1 MKRIATNA
9 ASASSLKIATSAT
22 AVARALVAIG
32 LLAGLHGCADLGD
45 IVTAKCVA
53 GDCINGKGSILGFG
67 GWSYAGEFRD
77 GQAQGRGTFTWM
89 NGTRFEG
96 IFEGGRRVGP
106 GTLTRTNGEV
116 VHGIW
121 NDVKGVGYQT
131 FEEYNTVPRRLD
143 AAEFAAATATQPA
156 PSVTSVA
163 PAASAAPMVVA
174 DVIPAAGD
182 KSAMPTSSA
191 RRIALVIGNAAY
203 REAPLKNP
211 ANDARDIAA
220 ALTRL
225 GFDVILRTDATL
237 PQMEQ
242 AIDTFYARLKQ
253 GGTGLFYFAGHGLQ
267 VGGVNYLVPVGARL
281 QSESDARFQTVDAGR
296 VLGKMEDAA
305 NGLNI
310 VILDACR
317 NNPFARSFRSAAQ
330 GLAKMDAPTGSLI
343 AYATAPGSVAADGE
357 GRNGVYTR
365 NLLRHL
371 GTQGLSV
378 EEMFKRVR
386 LGVVADTQKT
396 QVPWEASSLTG
407 DFRFAE

>member
-1 MKRIATNA
+1 MKRIAPITDSESSSKHA
-9 ASASSLKIATSAT
+9 ASAT
-22 AVARALVAIG
+22 AVARALCVAG
-32 LLAGLHGCADLGD
+32 LLAGLQGCADLTD

-53 GDCINGKGSILGFG
+53 GDCVNGKGSVIGFG
-67 GWSYAGEFRD
+67 GWGYAGEFRN
-77 GQAQGRGTFTWM
+77 GEAQGQGAFTWM
-89 NGTRFEG
+89 DGTRFEG
-96 IFEGGRRVGP
+96 HFEGGRRVGP

-121 NDVKGVGYQT
+121 NDVKGVGYQK
-131 FEEYNTVPRRLD
+131 FEEFTAVPRRLD
-143 AAEFAAATATQPA
+143 AAEMAAATA
-156 PSVTSVA
+156 
-163 PAASAAPMVVA
+163 AAAAPT
-174 DVIPAAGD
+174 PAVDAMTLPPATLVSTSLAATGD
-182 KSAMPTSSA
+182 KSALPTASA
-191 RRIALVIGNAAY
+191 RRVALVIGNATY

-211 ANDARDIAA
+211 ANDARDIAT

-225 GFDVILRTDATL
+225 GFEVILRTDATL

-242 AIDTFYARLKQ
+242 AIDAFYDRLKK

-281 QSESDARFQTVDAGR
+281 QSESDARYQTVDAGR

-365 NLLRHL
+365 NLLQHL
-371 GTQGLSV
+371 GTRGLSV

>member
-1 MKRIATNA
+1 MKRSAATAGTESSSKLA
-9 ASASSLKIATSAT
+9 ASVT
-22 AVARALVAIG
+22 AVARALLAAG
-32 LLAGLHGCADLGD
+32 LLAGLQGCVAKLVDD
-45 IVTAKCVA
+45 IVAAKCVA
-53 GDCINGKGSILGFG
+53 GNCVNGTGSVLGFG
-67 GWSYAGEFRD
+67 GWSYAGEFRN
-77 GQAQGRGTFTWM
+77 GEAQGHGAFTWM
-89 NGTRFEG
+89 DGTRFEG
-96 IFEGGRRVGP
+96 HFEGGRRVGP

-121 NDVKGVGYQT
+121 NDVKGVGYQK
-131 FEEYNTVPRRLD
+131 FEEFTAVPRRID
-143 AAEFAAATATQPA
+143 AAEMAAATAAAPA
-156 PSVTSVA
+156 PTTAVASTALAVTSDK
-163 PAASAAPMVVA
+163 AAL
-174 DVIPAAGD
+174 
-182 KSAMPTSSA
+182 PTSSA
-191 RRIALVIGNAAY
+191 RRVALVIGNAAY

-225 GFDVILRTDATL
+225 GFEVILRTDATL

-242 AIDTFYARLKQ
+242 AIDTFYDRLKK

-281 QSESDARFQTVDAGR
+281 QSESDARYQTVDAGR

-330 GLAKMDAPTGSLI
+330 GLARMDAPTGSLI

-365 NLLRHL
+365 NLLQHL
-371 GTQGLSV
+371 GTRGVSV